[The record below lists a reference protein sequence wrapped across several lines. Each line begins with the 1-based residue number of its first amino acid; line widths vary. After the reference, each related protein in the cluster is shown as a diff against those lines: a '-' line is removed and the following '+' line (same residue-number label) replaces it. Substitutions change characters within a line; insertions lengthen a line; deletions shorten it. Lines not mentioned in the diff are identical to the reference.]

1 MDGDGERGGEE
12 ITRPGAPAPAPAP
25 GPDPAPIPTAVGAA
39 TAVDVDPAPAP
50 EATWTLL
57 LPPTPAPAAVLA
69 CDCDDVVLDI
79 PPGGLCLDAD
89 GDSDRGLCGTRLN
102 GEGCVVGKSRSR
114 WSRSLV
120 CRCGGDAVEAEE
132 GS

>member
-12 ITRPGAPAPAPAP
+12 ITRPGAPAPTPA
-25 GPDPAPIPTAVGAA
+25 PAPIPTAVGAA

-57 LPPTPAPAAVLA
+57 PAPVPVLA

-79 PPGGLCLDAD
+79 PPGGLCLDAE
-89 GDSDRGLCGTRLN
+89 GDSERGLCGTRLN

-114 WSRSLV
+114 WSRSFIW
-120 CRCGGDAVEAEE
+120 RGGGDAVEAEE